1 MSLPKIGESFQQL
14 RSSFIGAKMAHIEK
28 PDGVIVP
35 SSDQRRI
42 KLIGYAMGNNDDSFD
57 TDCVRISSIKSGH
70 DDGGKRAAVE
80 PRHDWRQ
87 SIAISVQLFRNA
99 SGMKMQNDPARQ
111 QENERKQQ
119 Q

>member
-1 MSLPKIGESFQQL
+1 MPNIQ
-14 RSSFIGAKMAHIEK
+14 K
-28 PDGVIVP
+28 PDGVIVL

-57 TDCVRISSIKSGH
+57 SDCVRICPIKSGH
-70 DDGGKRAAVE
+70 NDGGKRAAVE
-80 PRHDWRQ
+80 TRHDWRQ
-87 SIAISVQLFRNA
+87 SIAISVQLFGNT

-119 Q
+119 QIAY